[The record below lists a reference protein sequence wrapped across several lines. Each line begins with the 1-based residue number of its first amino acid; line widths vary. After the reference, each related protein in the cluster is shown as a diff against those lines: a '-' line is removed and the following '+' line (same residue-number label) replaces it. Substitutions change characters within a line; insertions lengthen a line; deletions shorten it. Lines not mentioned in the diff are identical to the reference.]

1 MNLMFYFFPV
11 NATRTREPSISRPP
25 QNITAQLV
33 QSINL
38 TCEAESYP
46 SPIYKWYKDGQL
58 IPGETLPYL
67 FIPEVSPEDRG
78 SYSCEASNTGGQISS
93 NLAQIA
99 IPGTYFLSNVNTC
112 VDYLLIV

>member
-1 MNLMFYFFPV
+1 MTSVSTTKFDFYFFSV
-11 NATRTREPSISRPP
+11 NPTHTTEPSITRPP

-46 SPIYKWYKDGQL
+46 APTYKWYKDDQL

-67 FIPEVSPEDRG
+67 YIPEASPEDRG
-78 SYSCEASNTGGQISS
+78 SYSCEASNTGGQASS
-93 NLAQIA
+93 SLAQIA
-99 IPGTYFLSNVNTC
+99 IPGTYFLS
-112 VDYLLIV
+112 